1 MELLF
6 KFYFIK
12 FILLNFFYS
21 LLETERVRL
30 LVASI
35 YTQRQIELTSFTFAI
50 SARQKK
56 SKTDEFFL
64 KLTQAKDY
72 LSSMV

>member
-1 MELLF
+1 MLSKIDF
-6 KFYFIK
+6 
-12 FILLNFFYS
+12 S
-21 LLETERVRL
+21 ETECTVTFGTEY
-30 LVASI
+30 I